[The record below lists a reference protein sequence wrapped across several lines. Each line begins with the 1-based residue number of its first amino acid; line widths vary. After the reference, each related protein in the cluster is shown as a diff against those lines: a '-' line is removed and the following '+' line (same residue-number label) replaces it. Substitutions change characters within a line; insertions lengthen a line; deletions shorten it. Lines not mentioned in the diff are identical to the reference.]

1 MATTDREADLEVVLA
16 EVYAI
21 LKPLATEG
29 THGASSPILK
39 AWAVLDAQDWAD
51 VVAAHDERVKAEA
64 EAKLDAVREYARTE
78 DFYVHDQNEAHK
90 NGVRAVYAQPL
101 EAILDRR
108 ES

>member
-1 MATTDREADLEVVLA
+1 MPDFGESANDRDKLVAALRRATDDGANSTEDVADAILA
-16 EVYAI
+16 EF
-21 LKPLATEG
+21 LPE
-29 THGASSPILK
+29 
-39 AWAVLDAQDWAD
+39 
-51 VVAAHDERVKAEA
+51 HDERVKAEA